1 MQEKTA
7 PLSIDVSEDL
17 REERADTLNFIII
30 ACALLSVI
38 LYVIFN
44 HFNQFD
50 QNAQNAQT
58 KIDSNGFIILFGTSL
73 LSYLI
78 LKWKHCETAG
88 YIFVMGMSVSLAIQ
102 LASSG
107 PNMMIYALLILPI
120 GVASMVLDHK
130 QMTTVTAFVSV
141 SVIIAASLKVGIGP
155 AILAAFIPVILYVI
169 IATILYLNNYQAY
182 ERIHWTLDNQSKD
195 NRRAEMFYDQSE
207 QLQKAYLEVQ
217 HYTSKLEMVNK
228 ELEAAQQQAERASK
242 AKSTFLS
249 NMSHELR
256 TPLNV
261 IIGYSNSMLHMPQ
274 MFKNT
279 PISEAHKPYLQ
290 LIEENGHYLVGLISD
305 VLDLGKIEAGRL
317 ELHPAATELPSLFR
331 GVMATSVGLLKGKP
345 VQLRSDFPENLPV
358 IWADPMRVRQIIL
371 NLISNALK
379 FTDTGSVTLQ
389 ARQDGD
395 FVKISIIDTGIGIPE
410 SALEVIFDRF
420 QQAERDTDKKYGG
433 TGLGLDISKQLS
445 IMHGGNMTVTSEVGR
460 GSVFTVRLPIVAE
473 QVATD
478 DGSTPR
484 LDSELQVFE
493 TTQDA
498 TQEMILLVEDDMNT
512 RQLLRSILEQAG
524 YVVVDTNTGEEALDL
539 ASGLLPAAI
548 ILDVYLPDV
557 NGWDV
562 LQMLKQNP
570 ETAIIPVVICTADEN
585 KLPEDDLYPS
595 YYLRKPATADA
606 LLKQVEQALY
616 ALKQVKVDS

>member
-1 MQEKTA
+1 VKIMEPKKS
-7 PLSIDVSEDL
+7 PLLIDVSQDL
-17 REERADTLNFIII
+17 REERAEALNVILLITAI
-30 ACALLSVI
+30 ASVI
-38 LYVIFN
+38 LYVIFS
-44 HFNQFD
+44 QFV
-50 QNAQNAQT
+50 QPTIHPGGFGILFAT
-58 KIDSNGFIILFGTSL
+58 CVISYVLLKRKYIDSSAYL
-73 LSYLI
+73 LTL
-78 LKWKHCETAG
+78 
-88 YIFVMGMSVSLAIQ
+88 GMTVSFALQ
-102 LASSG
+102 LASTG
-107 PNMMIYALLILPI
+107 PNATIYAILMLPI
-120 GVASMVLDHK
+120 GLASMILDHK
-130 QMTTVTAFVSV
+130 QMSTVASFVAVSV
-141 SVIIAASLKVGIGP
+141 VVATSFVVGLGP
-155 AILAAFIPVILYVI
+155 AFIASAVPLILYAVM
-169 IATILYLNNYQAY
+169 ATILYLNTYQAA

-217 HYTSKLEMVNK
+217 HYSSKLEMVNK
-228 ELEAAQQQAERASK
+228 QLEEAQQQAERASK

-279 PISEAHKPYLQ
+279 KVHEVHKPYLQ

-317 ELHPAATELPSLFR
+317 ELHHAATELPSLFR
-331 GVMATSVGLLKGKP
+331 GVIATSVGLLKGKP
-345 VQLRSDFPENLPV
+345 VQLRSDFPEDLPV

-371 NLISNALK
+371 NLMSNALK

-395 FVKISIIDTGIGIPE
+395 FVNISIIDTGIGIPD

-420 QQAERDTDKKYGG
+420 KQAERDTDKKYGG

-445 IMHGGNMTVTSEVGR
+445 MMHGGNLTVTSEIGR
-460 GSVFTVRLPIVAE
+460 GSVFTVRLPIAAE
-473 QVATD
+473 QLATD
-478 DGSTPR
+478 DGSNPH
-484 LDSELQVFE
+484 LDTELQVFG
-493 TTQDA
+493 TAQNA

-512 RQLLRSILEQAG
+512 RQLIRSILEQAN

-539 ASGLLPAAI
+539 AGGLLPSAI
-548 ILDVYLPDV
+548 ILDVYLPDI

-570 ETAIIPVVICTADEN
+570 ETAVIPVLVCTADEN
-585 KLPEDDLYPS
+585 RIPADDLYPS

-606 LLKQVEQALY
+606 LLKQVELALQAQ
-616 ALKQVKVDS
+616 KQEKVDV

>member
-1 MQEKTA
+1 MDEKVS
-7 PLSIDVSEDL
+7 PLLIDVTEDL
-17 REERADTLNFIII
+17 RDERAD
-30 ACALLSVI
+30 ALSVLLLISAIVSVI
-38 LYVIFN
+38 LYVTFSQ
-44 HFNQFD
+44 FNQNSIAAI
-50 QNAQNAQT
+50 QP
-58 KIDSNGFIILFGTSL
+58 NGFAILFGITL
-73 LSYLI
+73 LSYAVA
-78 LKWKHCETAG
+78 KRKHIDAAA
-88 YIFVMGMSVSLAIQ
+88 YIFTLGMTVSFAIQ
-102 LASSG
+102 LAFTG
-107 PNMMIYALLILPI
+107 PNPMIYAILILPI
-120 GVASMVLDHK
+120 GIASMVLDHK
-130 QMTTVTAFVSV
+130 HMSTVASFVGV
-141 SVIIAASLKVGIGP
+141 SAVLFASFAVGIGHALIP
-155 AILAAFIPVILYVI
+155 AVIPLVLYAS
-169 IATILYLNNYQAY
+169 IASILYLNSYQAF

-228 ELEAAQQQAERASK
+228 QLEEAQKQAERASK

-279 PISEAHKPYLQ
+279 PVSDAHKPYLQ

-345 VQLRSDFPENLPV
+345 VQLRSDFPEDLPV

-371 NLISNALK
+371 NLMSNALK

-395 FVKISIIDTGIGIPE
+395 FVNISIIDTGIGIPE

-445 IMHGGNMTVTSEVGR
+445 MMHGGNLTVTSEVGR

-473 QVATD
+473 QVATA
-478 DGSTPR
+478 DGSAPR
-484 LDSELQVFE
+484 LDTELQVFD
-493 TTQDA
+493 TIQNS

-548 ILDVYLPDV
+548 ILDVYLPDIS
-557 NGWDV
+557 GWDV

-570 ETAIIPVVICTADEN
+570 ETAIIPVVVCTADEN
-585 KLPEDDLYPS
+585 KIPADDLYPS

-606 LLKQVEQALY
+606 LLKQVEQALH
-616 ALKQVKVDS
+616 ALKQVKVDV